1 MLRGS
6 DKLLYL
12 EFSSNRVELPL
23 LLSFVRMGDFVA
35 NQLGAALKEAGLNLT
50 QAMICAELALQK
62 DASMSANTLGIS
74 LKELTCKLAAPRA
87 RLHAQ
92 LQELVVAGAVRT
104 KAAKSGRGPWY
115 ALTAKGR
122 RQYKVFSELAQEAC
136 GEVSW
141 IFFHRGQKRLDAW
154 VQMSELLTKHLSAG
168 TDSP

>member
-1 MLRGS
+1 MLRDS
-6 DKLLYL
+6 DKLLFL
-12 EFSSNRVELPL
+12 EFSSNRVELSL

-35 NQLGAALKEAGLNLT
+35 NQLGAALKEADLNLT
-50 QAMICAELALQK
+50 QAMICAELAFHNESPK
-62 DASMSANTLGIS
+62 STGTFGIS

-104 KAAKSGRGPWY
+104 KATKSGRGPWY

-122 RQYKVFSELAQEAC
+122 RQYEVFAKLGQDAC

-154 VQMSELLTKHLSAG
+154 TQISELLSKHLSA
-168 TDSP
+168 D